1 MLAAGLPTPAA
12 PYPDKR
18 ATKFQRS
25 LSNRNYHDREAAS
38 PDTPRR
44 ATPRSLTEVP
54 EFVDMLGRSRRA
66 HRLVRID
73 RQTVDRRNRPDEP
86 VELLRLYLNAR

>member
-1 MLAAGLPTPAA
+1 
-12 PYPDKR
+12 
-18 ATKFQRS
+18 
-25 LSNRNYHDREAAS
+25 
-38 PDTPRR
+38 
-44 ATPRSLTEVP
+44 VP

-73 RQTVDRRNRPDEP
+73 RQTVDRQNRPDEP